1 VPAGFVFTVPKLRA
15 VEQVTATVLLCEE
28 LEKAHGLATGSLRF
42 ELQIESPQAV
52 IAADGTIAV
61 APAIHRSEGRL
72 TGLHYGTY
80 DYSAAC
86 GIASRFQSLEHP
98 VADHAKAVMLAA
110 AAQTGVWVCDG
121 STQIAP
127 VGTPEMIH
135 DAIIRH
141 HRLVLRSLERGY
153 YQGWDMHP
161 GHLVTRWLATTNFY
175 RSALTAAA
183 PRIQAYL
190 DRQGG
195 SVMDEPA
202 TAQALAAVVLRGL
215 DAGAFAE
222 AGVLALAPSADTA
235 SLRSLVG
242 RTTVN
247 TGVN

>member
-1 VPAGFVFTVPKLRA
+1 
-15 VEQVTATVLLCEE
+15 
-28 LEKAHGLATGSLRF
+28 
-42 ELQIESPQAV
+42 
-52 IAADGTIAV
+52 
-61 APAIHRSEGRL
+61 
-72 TGLHYGTY
+72 
-80 DYSAAC
+80 
-86 GIASRFQSLEHP
+86 
-98 VADHAKAVMLAA
+98 
-110 AAQTGVWVCDG
+110 
-121 STQIAP
+121 
-127 VGTPEMIH
+127 
-135 DAIIRH
+135 
-141 HRLVLRSLERGY
+141 
-153 YQGWDMHP
+153 MHP